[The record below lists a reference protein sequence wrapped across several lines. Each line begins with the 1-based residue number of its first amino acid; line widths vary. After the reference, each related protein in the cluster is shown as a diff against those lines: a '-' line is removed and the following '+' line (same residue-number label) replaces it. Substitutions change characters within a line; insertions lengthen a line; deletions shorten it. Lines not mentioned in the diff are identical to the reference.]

1 VKSRS
6 AEPQEFLSAPSPS
19 ELVSVRSV
27 ERISKEPR
35 VTDAIRTVRVGRPSL
50 TAGWAERVAAWLAED
65 RTLPAW
71 SCCAART
78 RPAMPGAKACR
89 GRSGQGQT
97 RSRARRGEWQTR
109 APESSRARRRGR
121 RAGERD
127 EGRCSSAGG
136 GGRAGP
142 QGPPPG
148 PFRHPG
154 CGLGP
159 PPGGVEVGGGLPAGG
174 GSCLHSSTD
183 GVGTRL

>member
-1 VKSRS
+1 MKSRS
-6 AEPQEFLSAPSPS
+6 SEPQEFLSAPSPS

-127 EGRCSSAGG
+127 EGRGSSAGG
-136 GGRAGP
+136 GVRAGGEGP
-142 QGPPPG
+142 RRAPLRPRESDMGPPPREG
-148 PFRHPG
+148 RG
-154 CGLGP
+154 EG
-159 PPGGVEVGGGLPAGG
+159 E
-174 GSCLHSSTD
+174 
-183 GVGTRL
+183 

>member
-1 VKSRS
+1 MKSRS
-6 AEPQEFLSAPSPS
+6 SEPQEFLSAPSPS

-136 GGRAGP
+136 GGGAGR
-142 QGPPPG
+142 QAPP
-148 PFRHPG
+148 R
-154 CGLGP
+154 GLVARP
-159 PPGGVEVGGGLPAGG
+159 ERDTAPRLGG
-174 GSCLHSSTD
+174 
-183 GVGTRL
+183 